1 MKRVSLKNFRHRQK
15 YIPMSMKRITDE
27 EAKEY
32 IPCTEDFTS
41 HGIEKA
47 QYFTLTPANDGW
59 EDVTYY
65 TARNSAMYVNRD
77 GDFDSWVYIMSN
89 PTMPGYYKIGYTKN
103 EPEVR
108 AKQIS
113 TSTGVALPYKVEFA
127 FQCFNGEALEHEVHR
142 KLEYCRV
149 NQNREFFDITLSEAK
164 EAIVDLGKNY
174 I

>member
-1 MKRVSLKNFRHRQK
+1 
-15 YIPMSMKRITDE
+15 MKRISLEETEKHFSIDEDYTD
-27 EAKEY
+27 APIRFY
-32 IPCTEDFTS
+32 S
-41 HGIEKA
+41 V
-47 QYFTLTPANDGW
+47 TPGKDGW
-59 EDVTYY
+59 DDVIYY
-65 TARNSAMYVNRD
+65 TGRRKDIYKNRGKAD
-77 GDFDSWVYIMSN
+77 QWVYILSN
-89 PTMPGYYKIGYTKN
+89 PSHSHYKIGYTKN

-142 KLEYCRV
+142 KLEFCRI

-164 EAIVDLGKNY
+164 KVIVDLGKNY

>member
-1 MKRVSLKNFRHRQK
+1 
-15 YIPMSMKRITDE
+15 MKRISLEETKKHFSIDEDYTD
-27 EAKEY
+27 APIRFYSVIK
-32 IPCTEDFTS
+32 D
-41 HGIEKA
+41 K
-47 QYFTLTPANDGW
+47 DGW
-59 EDVTYY
+59 DKVTYY
-65 TARNSAMYVNRD
+65 TNRRKD
-77 GDFDSWVYIMSN
+77 IYKNRGKADQWVYILSN
-89 PTMPGYYKIGYTKN
+89 PSHSHYKIGYTKN

-149 NQNREFFDITLSEAK
+149 NQNREFFDITLNEAK